1 MVKTLLGSAGI
12 TVNGPGDTDIQV
24 KHQDFYKRIL
34 RDRTLGFGE
43 SYMDGWWDV
52 KNLDELCCKI
62 ISDSLQDKV
71 KTMNN
76 YLHYLE
82 SVMLNTGK
90 KSKAFEVGEKHYDL
104 GNFLFQKMLDKRMAY
119 SCGYWKVAQT
129 LDDAQEAK
137 LDLICWKLN
146 LKKGMRVLDIGCGW
160 GSFCKYAAEKYGVE
174 VVGVTVSKEQV
185 DFVTSCCK
193 GLDVTVRLMDYRDL
207 NIEKQPVKELLFDR
221 IVSVGMFEHV
231 GYKNY
236 TTFMNTVN
244 NLLKDYGLFLLH
256 TIGSNTSV
264 ITSDPWSNKYIF
276 PNSHVSSIKQIGGA
290 IEGLFVMEDWHNFGV
305 YYDKTLMA
313 WFRNFDS
320 SREFIKS
327 EYDERFYR
335 MWKFYLLSS
344 AGSFRARN
352 VQLWQIVLSKKGVT
366 GDYLSI
372 R

>member
-1 MVKTLLGSAGI
+1 
-12 TVNGPGDTDIQV
+12 
-24 KHQDFYKRIL
+24 
-34 RDRTLGFGE
+34 
-43 SYMDGWWDV
+43 
-52 KNLDELCCKI
+52 
-62 ISDSLQDKV
+62 
-71 KTMNN
+71 
-76 YLHYLE
+76 
-82 SVMLNTGK
+82 
-90 KSKAFEVGEKHYDL
+90 
-104 GNFLFQKMLDKRMAY
+104 
-119 SCGYWKVAQT
+119 
-129 LDDAQEAK
+129 
-137 LDLICWKLN
+137 
-146 LKKGMRVLDIGCGW
+146 
-160 GSFCKYAAEKYGVE
+160 
-174 VVGVTVSKEQV
+174 
-185 DFVTSCCK
+185 
-193 GLDVTVRLMDYRDL
+193 VTVRLMDYRDL

-290 IEGLFVMEDWHNFGV
+290 IEGLFFMEDWHNFGV